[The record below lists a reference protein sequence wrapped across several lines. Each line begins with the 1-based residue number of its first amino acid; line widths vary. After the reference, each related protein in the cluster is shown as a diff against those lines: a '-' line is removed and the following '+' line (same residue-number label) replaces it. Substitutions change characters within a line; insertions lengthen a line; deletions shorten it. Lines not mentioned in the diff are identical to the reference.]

1 MAEPDE
7 LLTLADVARELQL
20 ATKTIRRAITAGRL
34 KALRLG
40 RQIRIR
46 RRDLVEFLEQSELI

>member
-46 RRDLVEFLEQSELI
+46 RRDLVEFLDQSELI